1 MKQNLQMKR
10 EAQKKPHEEES
21 KESAT
26 EFQTPAARLRDFL
39 ASGSRDKTVKLWDVK
54 TGRCIASL

>member
-1 MKQNLQMKR
+1 MKR

-21 KESAT
+21 KESVT